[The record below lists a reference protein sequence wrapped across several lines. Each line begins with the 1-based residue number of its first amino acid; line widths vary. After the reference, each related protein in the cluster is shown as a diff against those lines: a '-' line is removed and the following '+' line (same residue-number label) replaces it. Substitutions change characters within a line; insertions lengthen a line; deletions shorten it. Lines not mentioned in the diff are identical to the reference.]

1 MIQRQSEG
9 LAEGSIDRALNGKM
23 SNIAVRYVKL
33 VYEALSRILLENF
46 NSHIE
51 NDTEKIEVIE
61 EVMERVGEL
70 NKDLCQ
76 EQFERFIDLECFS
89 IYTNIFIYFMDNLYK
104 NGGDLEKFW
113 LSFLDM
119 AKILFNLL
127 YATRAGMWDL
137 FLESVKDN
145 SLHFCI

>member
-1 MIQRQSEG
+1 MVCKIHNNS
-9 LAEGSIDRALNGKM
+9 
-23 SNIAVRYVKL
+23 VT
-33 VYEALSRILLENF
+33 LSRILLENF

-89 IYTNIFIYFMDNLYK
+89 TYTNIYLQILWIIYTK
-104 NGGDLEKFW
+104 TGV
-113 LSFLDM
+113 
-119 AKILFNLL
+119 I
-127 YATRAGMWDL
+127 
-137 FLESVKDN
+137 
-145 SLHFCI
+145 